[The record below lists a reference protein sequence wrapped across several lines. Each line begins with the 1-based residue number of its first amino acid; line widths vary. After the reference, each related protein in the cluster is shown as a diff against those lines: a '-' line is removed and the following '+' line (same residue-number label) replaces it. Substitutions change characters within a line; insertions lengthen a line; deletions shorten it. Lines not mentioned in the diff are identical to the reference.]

1 MDYKEYLKTEHW
13 QEIRELKLQS
23 VNYKCQI
30 CNSNKELNIHHRSY
44 ENLYNEQNHLEDL
57 TVLCKECHGLYHD
70 RLTKIPVRYS
80 VERLDGLL
88 ERFKIQVS
96 GGALSI
102 PEEVFNLDQEDR
114 DWIIKNWEKI
124 KLRKKRIIL
133 IKELSEQKDENS
145 KLLINKKIEEI
156 NKEIKK
162 IIGE

>member
-13 QEIRELKLQS
+13 QEVRELKLQS

-44 ENLYNEQNHLEDL
+44 ENLYDEQNHLEDL

-70 RLTKIPVRYS
+70 RLAKIPIRYS

-96 GGALSI
+96 GGLLSI

-124 KLRKKRIIL
+124 KLRKERIIL

>member
-13 QEIRELKLQS
+13 QEVRELKLQS

-30 CNSNKELNIHHRSY
+30 CNSNKELSIHHRSY
-44 ENLYNEQNHLEDL
+44 ENLYDEQNHLEDL

-70 RLTKIPVRYS
+70 RLAKIPIRYS

-96 GGALSI
+96 GGLLSI

-124 KLRKKRIIL
+124 KLRKERIIL
-133 IKELSEQKDENS
+133 IKELSEEKDEDS
-145 KLLINKKIEEI
+145 KLLINKKIDEI
-156 NKEIKK
+156 DKEIKK

>member
-1 MDYKEYLKTEHW
+1 VDYKEYLKTEHW

-70 RLTKIPVRYS
+70 RLAKIPIRYS

-96 GGALSI
+96 GGLLSI

-124 KLRKKRIIL
+124 KLRKERIIL
-133 IKELSEQKDENS
+133 IKELSEQKDEDS
-145 KLLINKKIEEI
+145 KLLINKKIDEI
-156 NKEIKK
+156 DKEIKK

>member
-70 RLTKIPVRYS
+70 RLAKIPIRYS

-96 GGALSI
+96 GGLLSI

-124 KLRKKRIIL
+124 KLRKERIIL
-133 IKELSEQKDENS
+133 IKELSEQKDEDS
-145 KLLINKKIEEI
+145 KLLINKKIDEI
-156 NKEIKK
+156 DKEIKK

>member
-1 MDYKEYLKTEHW
+1 VDYKEYLKTEHW

-70 RLTKIPVRYS
+70 RLAKIPIRYS

-96 GGALSI
+96 GGLLSI

-124 KLRKKRIIL
+124 KLRKERIIL
-133 IKELSEQKDENS
+133 IKELSEEKDEDS
-145 KLLINKKIEEI
+145 KLLINKKIDEI
-156 NKEIKK
+156 DKEIKK